1 MSGRPEAGDGSEAG
15 GRPEAGGGS
24 TRLRAALR
32 RAFWAV
38 DRSFDGADPPPRPLV
53 FAARN
58 AAGCATVAALFVAA
72 PVALALSVFTDPAWG
87 RLLQTV
93 LTGTCAW
100 LLFWAFLRFER
111 RRQAHYER
119 TGYDIAPRDSEEPT
133 GARGV
138 LIGALISWVPMTL
151 FVWLIGRLDDAPPSW
166 TASAVLAALT
176 VVCMNFAQ
184 YLRERRRTRARESAD
199 REAR

>member
-1 MSGRPEAGDGSEAG
+1 MSGGSETDGSSEAG
-15 GRPEAGGGS
+15 GRS
-24 TRLRAALR
+24 RRLLAALR

-58 AAGCATVAALFVAA
+58 AAGCATVAALLVAA
-72 PVALALSVFTDPAWG
+72 PVGLALSVFTDPAWG
-87 RLLQTV
+87 HLLQTV

-119 TGYDIAPRDSEEPT
+119 TGYDLAPRDSGTPAGPRAVLT
-133 GARGV
+133 GLLV
-138 LIGALISWVPMTL
+138 SWIPMTVC
-151 FVWLIGRLDDAPPSW
+151 VWLIGRLDDAPPSW
-166 TASAVLAALT
+166 PDSAVLAALFA
-176 VVCMNFAQ
+176 VCMRFADH
-184 YLRERRRTRARESAD
+184 LRERRRTRARKAAD